1 MSDPKLPKNRVQLD
15 QESFTRDANDLIA
28 RRVTDE
34 INSSKLDQVIS
45 VLQEIDLNTD
55 EIEIKIDNVDLNTDE
70 LETKLDTVNSNL
82 TSIQNTLQTEFDAT
96 QLLLQTEF
104 DATQTLLE
112 NEFDETQT
120 KQDEQTS
127 ELQDINTELD
137 DFRLD
142 YNTQTDETQNILQ
155 TEFDATQTLL
165 QTELDQ
171 TQAILQTEFDQSQA
185 QIDTI
190 TTKTNTTSLKVGI
203 SDRPSE
209 LRNRVRVFIPYTR
222 TTLSGT
228 PTVLYTVTPGFRL
241 YISSFL
247 VSVLNSSNADAEIR
261 IRDNTNQVI
270 PLLAPARV
278 SGSSPSSFSLNAPT
292 LPEPL
297 LFLTNVN
304 VLQITGTTDIAGY
317 FIGYEEPI

>member
-1 MSDPKLPKNRVQLD
+1 MSDPKLPKNRAQLD
-15 QESFTRDANDLIA
+15 QESFTRDDNGLIS

-34 INSSKLDQVIS
+34 VNSSKLDNVIS
-45 VLQEIDLNTD
+45 VLEQIDLNTD

-70 LETKLDTVNSNL
+70 LEAKLDVANTNLNNIEAEIEALHTTV
-82 TSIQNTLQTEFDAT
+82 QN
-96 QLLLQTEF
+96 EF
-104 DATQTLLE
+104 DATQTLLQ
-112 NEFDETQT
+112 NEFDETQV

-137 DFRLD
+137 GFRSD
-142 YNTQTDETQNILQ
+142 YNTQTDETQTILQ
-155 TEFDATQTLL
+155 TEFDATQAL
-165 QTELDQ
+165 
-171 TQAILQTEFDQSQA
+171 LQTEFDQSQA
-185 QIDTI
+185 QISTI

-203 SDRPSE
+203 SDRPAE
-209 LRNRVRVFIPYTR
+209 LRNRTRVFIPYNR
-222 TTLSGT
+222 TALSGT
-228 PTVLYTVTPGFRL
+228 STILYTVTPGFRL
-241 YISSFL
+241 YVSSFL
-247 VSVLNSSNADAEIR
+247 VSVLNSANSDAEIR
-261 IRDNTNQVI
+261 IRDNTSSVI

-304 VLQITGTTDIAGY
+304 AIQIAGNTDIAGY